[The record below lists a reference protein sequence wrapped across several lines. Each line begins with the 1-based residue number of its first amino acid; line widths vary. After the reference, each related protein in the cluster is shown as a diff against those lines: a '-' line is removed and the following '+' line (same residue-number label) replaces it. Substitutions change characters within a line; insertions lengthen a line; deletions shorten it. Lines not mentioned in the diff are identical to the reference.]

1 MIEIVHHDGRCI
13 KGTPDA
19 VIIAE
24 RETAGYNPVTIANQF
39 PKYRYRTSRR
49 IASRGLALRRVVWDI
64 LKSRIILFSL
74 GGLYNR
80 FVVEI
85 VANDR
90 QFTMLAPDGIV
101 IPNIAE
107 AVSRCVF
114 PQGLVQLL
122 PI

>member
-1 MIEIVHHDGRCI
+1 L
-13 KGTPDA
+13 T
-19 VIIAE
+19 
-24 RETAGYNPVTIANQF
+24 
-39 PKYRYRTSRR
+39 
-49 IASRGLALRRVVWDI
+49 LRLVVWDI

-107 AVSRCVF
+107 VVSRCVF